1 MSALPRFRLERPR
14 SLEEA
19 LRLLALG
26 PGVLPVAGGTDLVP
40 SMKQGLFSPRV
51 LVDLKAVPELG
62 AFRTGGQGAHLGAA
76 TRIAR
81 LRDDPDLARRYPALV
96 RAAAELASP
105 PVQNA
110 ATLGGNLCL
119 DTRCLYYNQSAFWR
133 RSLGGCLKRG
143 AGVCRAAPGSDRCL
157 AVSAADTVPAL
168 IALDARVHLVR
179 WERGGP
185 AERAIPL
192 EDLYAPDGAAHL
204 RIGPGEIAT
213 GVSLPSGEGL
223 RSGFLKFRRRASIDY
238 PLASVAVAFRKK
250 GGRMHG
256 VRIAVGGLGPAP
268 VLAREAMEV
277 LEGQA
282 PTQERLERA
291 AQRVTAGTRP
301 APNQHSTP
309 GHRRR
314 MARVMTRRLLAQ
326 LAGPGAPSGSAA

>member
-40 SMKQGLFSPRV
+40 SMKQGLFAPRV
-51 LVDLKAVPELG
+51 LVDLKGLPELG
-62 AFRTGGQGAHLGAA
+62 GIRLDDGGAA
-76 TRIAR
+76 IGAAVRIAR
-81 LRDDPDLARRYPALV
+81 LRNDPALAQRYPALV
-96 RAAAELASP
+96 QAAAELASP

-143 AGVCRAAPGSDRCL
+143 ADVCRAAPGSDRCL
-157 AVSAADTVPAL
+157 AVAAADTVPAL
-168 IALDARVHLVR
+168 IALGARVHLVR

-185 AERAIPL
+185 AGRVLAL
-192 EDLYAPDGAAHL
+192 EDLYRDDGAAHL
-204 RIGPGEIAT
+204 RIGPGEIVT
-213 GVSLPSGEGL
+213 GVSLPSGESL

-238 PLASVAVAFRKK
+238 PLASVAVAFRVE
-250 GGRMHG
+250 GGRMRG
-256 VRIAVGGLGPAP
+256 VRIAVGALGPAP
-268 VLAREAMEV
+268 ILARRAMET

-282 PTQERLERA
+282 PAPECLERA
-291 AQRVTAGTRP
+291 AREVTAGTRP

-314 MARVMTRRLLAQ
+314 MARVMARRLLAG
-326 LAGPGAPSGSAA
+326 LADADGPPGA